1 MLWSGVVKK
10 TQIVLTTAEQLPR
23 PESESLQILE
33 ALAALGVG
41 AEVVPWTRRRDWA
54 ADPLVVIRSTWDYWG
69 RLDEF
74 LAWVRNVGAATRL
87 LNPRCVVEW
96 NARKDY
102 LLDLERRGV
111 AVVPSRLIGKGA
123 SVGVDHLRVNG
134 EGEIIVKPT
143 VGAGGH
149 DARRGRPEDERLLAY
164 LREMLTSR
172 DMMVQPFVPAVADD
186 GEVSLVYFGG
196 TFSHAVR
203 KRAAA
208 GEFRIHEHF
217 GGEVEAYTPARAERD
232 AAEAALAAAPA
243 PVAYGRVD
251 LVNWQGRPAVME
263 LELIEPELFLRKA
276 PAAAERFARVL
287 KAQLNGSAA

>member
-1 MLWSGVVKK
+1 MK
-10 TQIVLTTAEQLPR
+10 TQIVLATAEELPR
-23 PESESLQILE
+23 PESESVETVE
-33 ALAALGVG
+33 ALAGMGVR
-41 AEVVPWTRRRDWA
+41 AEVVPWTQRRDWRA
-54 ADPLVVIRSTWDYWG
+54 VPLVVIRSTWDYWR

-74 LAWVRNVGAATRL
+74 LGWARDVGRATRL
-87 LNPRCVVEW
+87 LNPPGVVEW

-111 AVVPSRLIGKGA
+111 AAVPSRVLRRGTN
-123 SVGVDHLRVNG
+123 VGSEDLRAGDG
-134 EGEIIVKPT
+134 EVIVKPT

-149 DARRGRPEDERLLAY
+149 DARRGRAGDERLLTY
-164 LREMLTSR
+164 LREMLTAR
-172 DMMVQPFVPAVADD
+172 DMMVQPFVPSVATE

-217 GGEVEAYTPARAERD
+217 GGEVEAHEPTRAERETAD
-232 AAEAALAAAPA
+232 AALAAAPA
-243 PVAYGRVD
+243 KVAYGRVD

-263 LELIEPELFLRKA
+263 LELIEPELFLRTD
-276 PAAAERFARVL
+276 PDAAKRFARVL
-287 KAQLNGSAA
+287 KAQLNGSIS

>member
-1 MLWSGVVKK
+1 MK
-10 TQIVLTTAEQLPR
+10 TQIVLATAEELPR
-23 PESESLQILE
+23 PESESIQTVE
-33 ALAALGVG
+33 ALAAMGVR
-41 AEVVPWTRRRDWA
+41 AEVVPWTQARDWA
-54 ADPLVVIRSTWDYWG
+54 AVPLVVIRSTWDYWR

-74 LAWVRNVGAATRL
+74 LAWVRDVGGVTRL
-87 LNPRCVVEW
+87 LNPPAVVAW

-111 AVVPSRLIGKGA
+111 AAVPSRVLRRGTDVGA
-123 SVGVDHLRVNG
+123 DHLRAEGG
-134 EGEIIVKPT
+134 EVIVKPT

-149 DARRGRPEDERLLAY
+149 DARRGRAGDERLLAY

-172 DMMVQPFVPAVADD
+172 DMMVQPFVPSVARE

-217 GGEVEAYTPARAERD
+217 GGEVEAHEPTRAERD
-232 AAEAALAAAPA
+232 AADAALAAAPGQ
-243 PVAYGRVD
+243 VAYGRVD
-251 LVNWQGRPAVME
+251 LVAWQGRPAVME

-276 PAAAERFARVL
+276 PAAAARFAQVL
-287 KAQLNGSAA
+287 KAQLNR